1 MDVEKRLRSELVSMK
16 QYAFFPGCSI
26 PSGFLHYEK
35 LVLRMLSEF
44 GISVTYPEGMTC
56 CPSPFSFDVV
66 DDDMFYTIG
75 ARNIALIEEL
85 GLDILSPCPGCTM
98 TLSRVNKRLQSDDL
112 LREGVNS
119 RLGDVGRQYRGQ
131 IHVQSLLRTLYED
144 IGPDVISERVRKPM
158 KGLRVAIH
166 YGCHSF
172 EELEEYANAESPDV
186 LETLCRSL
194 GAEVVQYE
202 YANEC
207 CLVFANS
214 VERDSVLKTVQKKI
228 DSMKAAGANCIVVI
242 CSSCFSQFDKT
253 QEVLS
258 WLDILNEEEQI
269 PVFLYPE
276 LLALSMNI
284 NLSEIGFGEHK
295 TDVMPLLQSLG
306 LIQSQ

>member
-1 MDVEKRLRSELVSMK
+1 MDAAKRLKSELVSMK
-16 QYAFFPGCSI
+16 EYAFFPGCSI
-26 PSGFLHYEK
+26 PSGFLYYEK
-35 LVLRMLSEF
+35 LVLRMLREF
-44 GISVTYPEGMTC
+44 RISVKYPSGMTC
-56 CPSPFSFDVV
+56 CPSPFSFDIV
-66 DDDMFYTIG
+66 DDDLFYTIG

-98 TLSRVNKRLQSDDL
+98 TLSRVNKHLRSDDL
-112 LREGVNS
+112 LREQVNS
-119 RLGDVGRQYRGQ
+119 RLGEVGKEYKGK

-144 IGPDVISERVRKPM
+144 IGPEAISARVRTPL

-172 EELEEYANAESPDV
+172 EELEEYDNAENPKA
-186 LETLCRSL
+186 LETLCKSL
-194 GAEVVQYE
+194 GAEVVKYE
-202 YANEC
+202 LANEC

-214 VERDSVLKTVQKKI
+214 VERDSVLKAVQRKI
-228 DSMKAAGANCIVVI
+228 DSMRAAGANCIVVI

-258 WLDILNEEEQI
+258 WLDILNEQEQI

-284 NLSEIGFGEHK
+284 DLSDIGLSEHK
-295 TDVMPLLQSLG
+295 TDVMTLLRSLDLVQS
-306 LIQSQ
+306 